1 MTTHSMGSQQ
11 QFEDAIGRAVVARLN
26 DSIDT
31 FPHDITERLKAARM
45 QALSKRKVVIKV
57 QAATA
62 SSVSGGTI
70 ALQPGGDF
78 HGLWNWVG
86 SLLPLVALVV
96 GLLAIDLAQDG
107 IRASEIADVDT
118 ELLTDDLPPAAYTDP
133 GFAQYLRSTIQNN

>member
-1 MTTHSMGSQQ
+1 MTTHSLGSQQ
-11 QFEDAIGRAVVARLN
+11 QFEDAVGRAVVARLN

-45 QALSKRKVVIKV
+45 HALSKRKVVKV
-57 QAATA
+57 QVAVG

-78 HGLWNWVG
+78 HGTWKWLG

-96 GLLAIDLAQDG
+96 GMLAIDLAQDG
-107 IRASEIADVDT
+107 IRANEIADVDT
-118 ELLTDDLPPAAYTDP
+118 ELLTDDLPPSAYTDP